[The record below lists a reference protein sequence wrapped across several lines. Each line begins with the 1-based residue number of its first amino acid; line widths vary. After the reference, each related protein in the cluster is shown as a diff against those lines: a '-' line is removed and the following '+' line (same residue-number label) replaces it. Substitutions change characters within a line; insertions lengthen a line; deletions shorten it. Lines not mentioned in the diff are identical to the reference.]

1 MNKDKSKIITDT
13 INYLKYYKDHNNY
26 NIYESDIISSDST
39 LSIFRDTENSDTDY
53 EVINRNEIQSSNNF
67 SDKKNLALKESKII
81 LPVKESAKENKVSVA
96 NANWMKS
103 DTLDNFAD
111 EIKDCI
117 KCRVLASG
125 RKQIVF
131 GTGNPNADVVVV
143 GEAPGADEDEQG
155 KPFVGR
161 AGKLLT
167 DILKAINF
175 SREEIFICNIL
186 KCRPPDNRNPLPDE
200 IENCEP
206 YLFKQLE
213 MIKPKLILAVGT
225 FASQTL
231 LRSKEP
237 LGKLRGRFH
246 EYKGIKMMVTYHP
259 AALLRNPNWKKP
271 TWEDV
276 QLFRK
281 EYDRIVDS

>member
-1 MNKDKSKIITDT
+1 MSIEKNKIIVDT
-13 INYLKYYKDHNNY
+13 LNYIKYYKDHNNY
-26 NIYESDIISSDST
+26 TIYESEVKPAESPFVFSEGQFSAVKKLKKEVSSQP
-39 LSIFRDTENSDTDY
+39 
-53 EVINRNEIQSSNNF
+53 VI
-67 SDKKNLALKESKII
+67 KESVIS
-81 LPVKESAKENKVSVA
+81 VKESVSETVIPLIKEN
-96 NANWMKS
+96 WMECNS
-103 DTLDNFAD
+103 LETFAD
-111 EIKDCI
+111 EIKDCQ
-117 KCRVLASG
+117 KCKLLAST

-175 SREEIFICNIL
+175 TREEIFICNIL
-186 KCRPPDNRNPLPDE
+186 KCRPPENRNPLPDE
-200 IENCEP
+200 IANCEP

-231 LRSKEP
+231 LRSIEP
-237 LGKLRGRFH
+237 LGNLRGKFH
-246 EYKGIKMMVTYHP
+246 NYKGIKMMVTYHP

-276 QLFRK
+276 QLFRA
-281 EYDRIVDS
+281 EYDKLVNS

>member
-1 MNKDKSKIITDT
+1 MSNISDKILFDT
-13 INYLKYYKDHNNY
+13 INYLKFFNEYDKYDIYKSEIKNTNTEGELAVEKNALY
-26 NIYESDIISSDST
+26 VATREKFISQPV
-39 LSIFRDTENSDTDY
+39 L
-53 EVINRNEIQSSNNF
+53 
-67 SDKKNLALKESKII
+67 LKE
-81 LPVKESAKENKVSVA
+81 ESITIKDVSEKTMA
-96 NANWMKS
+96 LISENWMRCK
-103 DTLDNFAD
+103 TLDSFAV
-111 EIKDCI
+111 EIKDCP
-117 KCRVLASG
+117 KCKLLART
-125 RKQIVF
+125 RKQVVF
-131 GTGNPNADVVVV
+131 GTGNPKAEVVVV

-175 SREEIFICNIL
+175 TREEVFICNIL
-186 KCRPPDNRNPLPDE
+186 KCRPPENRNPLPDE
-200 IENCEP
+200 IANCEP

-225 FASQTL
+225 FAAQTL
-231 LRSKEP
+231 LQTKEP

-246 EYKGIKMMVTYHP
+246 LYKGIKMMVTYHP

-281 EYDRIVDS
+281 EYELTVNS

>member
-1 MNKDKSKIITDT
+1 MSSGKNKILEDT
-13 INYLKYYKDHNNY
+13 INYLKFYQEHSSYTVYK
-26 NIYESDIISSDST
+26 
-39 LSIFRDTENSDTDY
+39 
-53 EVINRNEIQSSNNF
+53 NEINISDFSSGIFEKERVKVNLKPKEKSKPGEVLAVSQNIIKN
-67 SDKKNLALKESKII
+67 DKEIF
-81 LPVKESAKENKVSVA
+81 VKETFA
-96 NANWMKS
+96 NAMPPKEGREEGWMECS
-103 DTLDNFAD
+103 NLDSFA
-111 EIKDCI
+111 EAIKDCP
-117 KCRVLASG
+117 KCRLLAET
-125 RKQIVF
+125 RKQVVF

-143 GEAPGADEDEQG
+143 GEAPGADEDVQG

-167 DILKAINF
+167 EILKAINF
-175 SREEIFICNIL
+175 SREEVFICNIL
-186 KCRPPDNRNPLPDE
+186 KCRPPDNRNPMSDE
-200 IENCEP
+200 IANCEP

-225 FASQTL
+225 FAAQTL

-237 LGKLRGRFH
+237 LGKMRGKFYT
-246 EYKGIKMMVTYHP
+246 YKGIKMMVTYHP

-281 EYDRIVDS
+281 EYDRIVESEK